1 MKFIKPILL
10 IVLLFAFSAA
20 GLYIQKKSN
29 LLSQKF
35 GQIKGVQ
42 KWVEQKSGQL
52 QPLTQDAQKQIEV
65 LGERTKEVS
74 EQSKQVLGETVKVNE
89 ELTNDNR
96 PVHEKAFDYGRY
108 VYCKQVVQD
117 FEKEDSQKSTN

>member
-10 IVLLFAFSAA
+10 VVLLFAFSAV
-20 GLYIQKKSN
+20 GLYIQKKSEMI
-29 LLSQKF
+29 SAKF

-42 KWVEQKSGQL
+42 NWITQKNEQLK
-52 QPLTQDAQKQIEV
+52 PLTQDAQKQIEV

-74 EQSKQVLGETVKVNE
+74 EQSKQVLGETVKINE
-89 ELTNDNR
+89 ELTKDER

-108 VYCKQVVQD
+108 IYCKQVVQD
-117 FEKEDSQKSTN
+117 FEEEDQQ